1 MDPMEAFLTPE
12 IGGMWENNTF
22 SLKKNSQYF
31 FQIQIL
37 MHVTELTECN
47 LVVWTQKGIF
57 CHRFSYDPLFIE
69 KVCVKLERFRAN
81 KIALHMLGS
90 LL

>member
-22 SLKKNSQYF
+22 YLKKNSQHF

-37 MHVTELTECN
+37 MHATELTECD

-57 CHRFSYDPLFIE
+57 CHRLSYDPLFIE